1 MYFNTILL
9 LEHIVLKYI
18 AILRYYKIQQI
29 SMIEAIDMLLFLNE
43 TSLQI
48 EGVDATTNA
57 SVL

>member
-1 MYFNTILL
+1 M
-9 LEHIVLKYI
+9 LKYI
-18 AILRYYKIQQI
+18 AILRYYKLQQI

>member
-1 MYFNTILL
+1 MDLSFNQSYRASTFILL
-9 LEHIVLKYI
+9 QT
-18 AILRYYKIQQI
+18 YYKLQQI